1 MHTEVSVLEILFRL
15 SIFSLLA
22 YNLYGLIKKYLLPM
36 LADSVAHERKE
47 QTELLSKDKLLIATQ
62 NRVKGQIYNQ
72 KQMFTLLERNVQVWH
87 HVQLEEQKN
96 CEQAYEVIVER
107 ITAKRKIQNQ
117 NIARAHMLQETFP
130 PALAMATQELKN
142 RYAHEAGKELLT
154 KIVGRIEIKGS

>member
-1 MHTEVSVLEILFRL
+1 MHTDVGVLEILFRL

-22 YNLYGLIKKYLLPM
+22 YNLYSLIKKYLLPM

-47 QTELLSKDKLLIATQ
+47 QAELLSKDKLLIATQ

-87 HVQLEEQKN
+87 DVQLEEQTRY
-96 CEQAYEVIVER
+96 EQEYETIVEH
-107 ITAKRKIQNQ
+107 IAAKRKIQNH
-117 NIARAHMLQETFP
+117 NIARAHTLQETFP
-130 PALAMATQELKN
+130 PALAMATQELEN
-142 RYAHEAGKELLT
+142 RYAHEAGKELLA